1 MEKRNS
7 FLIVW
12 VALAWLVIIT
22 GCVALISGCAHQ
34 GEPLTPAGRGL
45 FLTDQYYNLEATYI
59 NYLRYADPE
68 AETWARENVGRTL
81 DQMRLALIIYSDVVT
96 AGGDATESRLEVV
109 ELMRKALLKM
119 AEVTE

>member
-1 MEKRNS
+1 MRNRGK
-7 FLIVW
+7 IV
-12 VALAWLVIIT
+12 LASVVWLLLIT

-45 FLTDQYYNLEATYI
+45 FLVDQYDNMESTYL
-59 NYLRYADPE
+59 NYIRYADPE
-68 AETWARENVGRTL
+68 AEAWARVNIGRTL